1 MFTANSADDTRAHAA
16 QLAISVD
23 SGAILRLRGD
33 LGAGKTTW
41 MQGFVAGL
49 GSAEIVTSPTF
60 SLLHEYRDGR
70 LPVFHW
76 DLYRLNAGT
85 DWNLLDLP
93 GHLPGKGV
101 TVIEWPERYPGP
113 WPSENCRDIT
123 ITIEAD
129 DRRKIEIS
137 QPYEQIPG
145 N

>member
-1 MFTANSADDTRAHAA
+1 MSSAVLTASSADDTRAQAA
-16 QLAISVD
+16 RFAIGVEA
-23 SGAILRLRGD
+23 GTVLRLHGD

-49 GSAEIVTSPTF
+49 GSAETVTSPTF

-85 DWNLLDLP
+85 DWDLLDLP
-93 GHLPGKGV
+93 AHLPGQGV

-113 WPSENCRDIT
+113 WPAENCRDIN
-123 ITIEAD
+123 ISIDAD
-129 DRRKIEIS
+129 ERRKIEIS
-137 QPYEQIPG
+137 PP
-145 N
+145 